1 MSETKPIRMT
11 RLGKPD
17 GRSTSSKKNISKA
30 RLVVKDALKKTFHPN
45 EDVSS
50 SDESD
55 TEEEYEAIPVNPKKK
70 QPKVEVEYYEDEEEE
85 EKPIPPALQKFQ
97 KDLTKSKQKN
107 DINWETKL
115 QEELRKQ
122 EDTWNNRM
130 KENESKYLQSL
141 KETEDKYIKA
151 KIGTIH
157 NLRKSMLLK
166 F

>member
-1 MSETKPIRMT
+1 MSNKPVRMT
-11 RLGKPD
+11 LSGKPD
-17 GRSTSSKKNISKA
+17 GRAISSKKNISKA
-30 RLVVKDALKKTFHPN
+30 RLVVKEALKKTFHPD

-55 TEEEYEAIPVNPKKK
+55 TEEEYEAIPINPKKK
-70 QPKVEVEYYEDEEEE
+70 QPNVEVKYFEEEE
-85 EKPIPPALQKFQ
+85 EPLPPKFQ
-97 KDLTKSKQKN
+97 KDLNKSKQKH

-122 EDTWNNRM
+122 EETWNSRM

-141 KETEDKYIKA
+141 KDTEDKYIRA

>member
-1 MSETKPIRMT
+1 MSDTKPVRMT

-17 GRSTSSKKNISKA
+17 GRATSSKKNISKA

-55 TEEEYEAIPVNPKKK
+55 TEEEYEAIPINPKKI
-70 QPKVEVEYYEDEEEE
+70 QPKVEVQYFEEEE
-85 EKPIPPALQKFQ
+85 EEPLPPKFQ
-97 KDLTKSKQKN
+97 KDLNKSKQKH

-122 EDTWNNRM
+122 EETWNSRM

-141 KETEDKYIKA
+141 KDTEDKYIKA

>member
-30 RLVVKDALKKTFHPN
+30 RLVVKEALKKTFHPD

-55 TEEEYEAIPVNPKKK
+55 TEEEYEAIPINPKKK
-70 QPKVEVEYYEDEEEE
+70 QPKVEVEYYEEEEE
-85 EKPIPPALQKFQ
+85 EPLPPKFQ
-97 KDLTKSKQKN
+97 KDLNKSKQKH

-122 EDTWNNRM
+122 EETWNIRM

-141 KETEDKYIKA
+141 KDTEDKYIKA

>member
-55 TEEEYEAIPVNPKKK
+55 TEEEYEAIPVNPKKI
-70 QPKVEVEYYEDEEEE
+70 QPKVEVQYFEEEEE
-85 EKPIPPALQKFQ
+85 EKPLPAKFQ

-122 EDTWNNRM
+122 EDNWNNRM

>member
-1 MSETKPIRMT
+1 MSDTKPVRMT

-17 GRSTSSKKNISKA
+17 GRATSSKKNISKA

-55 TEEEYEAIPVNPKKK
+55 TEDEYEAIPINPRK
-70 QPKVEVEYYEDEEEE
+70 
-85 EKPIPPALQKFQ
+85 IPPKFQ
-97 KDLTKSKQKN
+97 KDLNKSKQKH

-122 EDTWNNRM
+122 EETWNSRM

-141 KETEDKYIKA
+141 KDTEDKYIKA